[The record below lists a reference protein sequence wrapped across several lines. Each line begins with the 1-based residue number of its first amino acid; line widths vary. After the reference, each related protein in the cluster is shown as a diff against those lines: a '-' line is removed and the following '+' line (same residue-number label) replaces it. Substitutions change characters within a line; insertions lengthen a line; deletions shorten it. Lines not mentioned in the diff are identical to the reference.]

1 MCDEGI
7 DTQAS
12 CNDDTCT
19 CMQESIHVHVHTPL
33 LHTIVH
39 SAQQI
44 SSSCKLVVY
53 VHFTTTYRFSCLQ
66 RVYKYYFPQGDMDLE
81 ASVCT
86 QVTTTYK
93 ASCGTTHVMYRC
105 ILAHYP
111 IHVQVMSQA
120 AQKFVGEH
128 DFRNFCKV
136 RLGLLRYTYF
146 EHFFISFYASKY
158 LLSISSKCRPINME
172 SFMYLQ
178 YLADIHVPWC
188 FLFTCM

>member
-1 MCDEGI
+1 MHAHMHMC
-7 DTQAS
+7 TNA
-12 CNDDTCT
+12 
-19 CMQESIHVHVHTPL
+19 HVHTH
-33 LHTIVH
+33 HTHIQSFLQHNNSV
-39 SAQQI
+39 A
-44 SSSCKLVVY
+44 VVNCCLCSFHY
-53 VHFTTTYRFSCLQ
+53 YTYRFSCLQ

-93 ASCGTTHVMYRC
+93 ALCGTTHVMYRC

-136 RLGLLRYTYF
+136 RLNWL
-146 EHFFISFYASKY
+146 IK
-158 LLSISSKCRPINME
+158 
-172 SFMYLQ
+172 
-178 YLADIHVPWC
+178 IHI
-188 FLFTCM
+188 L